1 MKLYDTISSL
11 PYLRIPRHWLFSGRI
26 LTCHAGGPGFDSR
39 PMQEVLNMSFRQVS
53 KPLTRKSVFDC
64 QANRNLWS
72 WSNSQLTLEKYDFA
86 FIYSL
91 DIYSF
96 SGDFGESI
104 ADFQCVR
111 WFTLCKALVV
121 KWERVTN
128 LSVTTVLSLAFVT
141 MSWDFPQTPH
151 LLTSIVWLV
160 SGIEQNRLH
169 VRVCESLGFP

>member
-1 MKLYDTISSL
+1 ML
-11 PYLRIPRHWLFSGRI
+11 
-26 LTCHAGGPGFDSR
+26 
-39 PMQEVLNMSFRQVS
+39 
-53 KPLTRKSVFDC
+53 DC
-64 QANRNLWS
+64 QANRYLWS
-72 WSNSQLTLEKYDFA
+72 WANSQLTLEKYDFA

-96 SGDFGESI
+96 SVDFGESI

-111 WFTLCKALVV
+111 GFTLCKALVV

-169 VRVCESLGFP
+169 VRVCESLSFP

>member
-1 MKLYDTISSL
+1 ML
-11 PYLRIPRHWLFSGRI
+11 
-26 LTCHAGGPGFDSR
+26 
-39 PMQEVLNMSFRQVS
+39 
-53 KPLTRKSVFDC
+53 DC

-72 WSNSQLTLEKYDFA
+72 WANSQLTLEKYDFA

-96 SGDFGESI
+96 SVDFGESI

-111 WFTLCKALVV
+111 WK
-121 KWERVTN
+121 RVTN
-128 LSVTTVLSLAFVT
+128 LSLTTVLRLGFVT

-151 LLTSIVWLV
+151 LLTSIVWPV

-169 VRVCESLGFP
+169 VRVCESLSFP